1 MRRGTVTGGCGYG
14 WAEEGEEGEGG
25 DEGRRIEMKAGR
37 SHPLC
42 LQTHLSDSLS
52 RSARMVL
59 FSSTLL

>member
-1 MRRGTVTGGCGYG
+1 MVPLVVLEVWLRLGRGGR
-14 WAEEGEEGEGG
+14 GG

-59 FSSTLL
+59 FSSALL

>member
-14 WAEEGEEGEGG
+14 WAEEGEGG

-42 LQTHLSDSLS
+42 LQTYLSDSLS
-52 RSARMVL
+52 PSARMVS
-59 FSSTLL
+59 FSSALL